1 MPLADRSSKAYIA
14 RIKGGNI
21 IRSMVLGLYGGIG
34 YQLSLLEAKIASV
47 IETPPRSS
55 IRAPSNLEGSFTNGL
70 TTLTW
75 KNNATGVTDTRIEI
89 FELGG
94 TGYVLIRPDALG
106 IGSAETYTFGFGFPG
121 FVRVFSITAN
131 GTSPPSNI
139 LEVVGGA

>member
-1 MPLADRSSKAYIA
+1 
-14 RIKGGNI
+14 
-21 IRSMVLGLYGGIG
+21 
-34 YQLSLLEAKIASV
+34 
-47 IETPPRSS
+47 
-55 IRAPSNLEGSFTNGL
+55 L